1 MALDASTK
9 EVNIRGSIQKYFVDS
24 LETTEGKN
32 VIIDADV
39 EPVRNLTEWIGLNF
53 LDSTIG
59 NKIFYRLQLIPATR
73 QDAEGFKLA
82 ALEDLIMQ
90 YIYDE
95 NGIYRAIPFYD
106 ISDLSNLIEIGKIH
120 LRMWERSSIIR
131 LPDERTKFR
140 ILTVNAH
147 ISAKLITN

>member
-59 NKIFYRLQLIPATR
+59 NKIFYRLQLIPTTR

-106 ISDLSNLIEIGKIH
+106 ISNLSNLIEIGKIH

-131 LPDERTKFR
+131 LPDDRTKFR